1 MERLKV
7 EMLAVWM
14 VEMLVVKKAARK
26 DACSVE
32 TWVVQKVAMLV
43 VYLVE
48 LWVDKTAEM
57 LAATMAVP
65 RAVVMVG
72 R

>member
-1 MERLKV
+1 M
-7 EMLAVWM
+7 AVWK
-14 VEMLVVKKAARK
+14 VVMLVA
-26 DACSVE
+26 
-32 TWVVQKVAMLV
+32 
-43 VYLVE
+43 YLVE

-57 LAATMAVP
+57 LAATMAVS